1 MAEVTVG
8 EEGGTDPT
16 EIDTNMRRGRTRVE
30 REGVEREGVERG
42 RGLRGGGG

>member
-16 EIDTNMRRGRTRVE
+16 EIDINLRRGRRRVE
-30 REGVEREGVERG
+30 REGVEREEG
-42 RGLRGGGG
+42 